1 MNRSQAK
8 IDNRG
13 KDLYLDREIVDKV
26 STNEMSLPI
35 VPGVIVER
43 VPCQNNFMVMSI
55 IYMALFL

>member
-35 VPGVIVER
+35 VLGVIVER
-43 VPCQNNFMVMSI
+43 APCQNNFMVMSI
-55 IYMALFL
+55 IYMAFFL

>member
-1 MNRSQAK
+1 MTRSQAK

-35 VPGVIVER
+35 VLGVIVER
-43 VPCQNNFMVMSI
+43 APCQNNFMVMSI

>member
-35 VPGVIVER
+35 VLGVIVER
-43 VPCQNNFMVMSI
+43 APCQNNFMVMSI

>member
-26 STNEMSLPI
+26 STNGM
-35 VPGVIVER
+35 
-43 VPCQNNFMVMSI
+43 
-55 IYMALFL
+55 